1 MNTQTQITIEYTL
14 TGYLVL
20 SAVINGLLFSQKF
33 QGFTVN
39 EAKQI
44 FKAKFKI

>member
-1 MNTQTQITIEYTL
+1 MNKITISHEYTL

-20 SAVINGLLFSQKF
+20 SALINGQLFTQKF
-33 QGFTVN
+33 QGFSLK

-44 FKAKFKI
+44 FKVKFNI